1 MQREIYSFRQEEKQ
15 WKTWEREE
23 GDKKRNRQGYRKRK
37 HSDGETETDKE
48 GKRKMGIQHSKNS
61 EKSLDRM
68 YDGQNKMQQH
78 TCTVISCI
86 HPKQNKIPPTEIKR
100 QD

>member
-1 MQREIYSFRQEEKQ
+1 
-15 WKTWEREE
+15 
-23 GDKKRNRQGYRKRK
+23 
-37 HSDGETETDKE
+37 
-48 GKRKMGIQHSKNS
+48 MGIQHSKNS